1 MHRTARRVSPGAVAT
16 LGVCIM
22 VLVAAGCTGT
32 KATTAQKI
40 ERFSDKLRDV
50 VTTRV
55 TDEGRKAQMLV
66 VVDRMEALHV
76 RFSQETADFVDT
88 YRKLNADYNATR
100 PAFDQLFSEYN
111 ASRITARN
119 QDLDLHFQLAEL
131 ATASEWD
138 AISKAEANLYEAA
151 NPARATEQ
159 GTT

>member
-1 MHRTARRVSPGAVAT
+1 MHRTARRVGPGAVAT

-22 VLVAAGCTGT
+22 VLVTPGCGGT
-32 KATTAQKI
+32 KPTTAQKI
-40 ERFSDKLRDV
+40 ERFSQKLRDV
-50 VTTRV
+50 VTSRV

-119 QDLDLHFQLAEL
+119 QDLDLHFQLTAL

-151 NPARATEQ
+151 NPARAAEQ